1 MKVCDYIIEFLI
13 KNNIDTIFTFS
24 GGFIGP
30 ILNSFSKYDIKYYCL
45 CHEQA
50 LAMAADAYYRIARK
64 PCCLLVTNGP
74 GASNTLTGV
83 IGAFQD
89 SIPIFILSGNVPI
102 FQSLDS
108 QELPLRQ
115 LGVQELNI
123 IPIVKTFT
131 NYAKS
136 IKKKEDL
143 VETLEIAYE
152 KCLSGRM
159 GPVWVEV
166 PLDIQNDTLEN
177 IEETKIINLNNIPLN
192 LSSTYN
198 NQVVS
203 KEIISMKT
211 EVIYESI
218 INKINSSKRPLFVIG
233 NGIWLSKTE
242 KIFKEILEKTQI
254 PVVVSWLAKDIIKNN
269 HPLYFGDIGILGE
282 RFANFAIQKCD
293 LLICLGCRLT
303 ITQIGY
309 DTEGFSRESYKI
321 MVDIDNSELEKKIIH
336 IDLKINED
344 LSIFLNKFNS
354 SLSNKHIEYS
364 LFNKWIDKLNYWK
377 NKFPS
382 YDKDIDLDGDVN
394 SYYFSKHFSSLL
406 KPNTIIVTDTGSS
419 CFSIFQSIVLNQ
431 DNVRLFT
438 ASGQCSMGY
447 GLPGAIGAYIA
458 DRTKEIILIV
468 GDGGFQMNLQ
478 ELQSVIYYNIPIKIF
493 IFNNSGYLAIKLMQK
508 NLFKENYVG
517 SSLKSGVS
525 SPDFNK
531 VAESYGL
538 KTFNIN
544 KNNEIEII
552 KEVMDY
558 KGACL
563 CHIKMIPE
571 QLIIPRVQSMGNN
584 KSLEFMFPYIDEED
598 LKKYLSFI
606 T

>member
-1 MKVCDYIIEFLI
+1 MLKVSDYIIEFLI
-13 KNNIDTIFTFS
+13 ENNIDTIFTLS

-30 ILNSFSKYDIKYYCL
+30 ILNSLSKYNIKYYCL

-50 LAMAADAYYRIARK
+50 SAMAADAYYRISRK

-74 GASNTLTGV
+74 GASNTITGV

-123 IPIVKTFT
+123 IPIVKSFT

-136 IKKKEDL
+136 IKNKEDL
-143 VETLEIAYE
+143 IETLKTAYD

-159 GPVWVEV
+159 GPVWVEI
-166 PLDIQNDTLEN
+166 PLDIQNQTLDIETEN
-177 IEETKIINLNNIPLN
+177 KILEKEEKQLINLDLKTNIN
-192 LSSTYN
+192 
-198 NQVVS
+198 
-203 KEIISMKT
+203 
-211 EVIYESI
+211 YESI
-218 INKINSSKRPLFVIG
+218 IDKINSSKRPLFVIG

-242 KIFKEILEKTQI
+242 IIFKEILEKTQI
-254 PVVVSWLAKDIIKNN
+254 PVVVSWLAKDVIKNN

-309 DTEGFSRESYKI
+309 DTEGFSRESFKI

-344 LSIFLNKFNS
+344 LSVFLNNFDLY
-354 SLSNKHIEYS
+354 LSTKKIEYS
-364 LFNKWIDKLNYWK
+364 LFNKWMDKLNYWK

-382 YDKDIDLDGDVN
+382 YDTDIDLDGDVN

-406 KPNTIIVTDTGSS
+406 KPNTNIVTDTGSS
-419 CFSIFQSIVLNQ
+419 SFSIFQSIVLNQ
-431 DNVRLFT
+431 ENLRLFT

-447 GLPGAIGAYIA
+447 GLPGAIGTHIA

-468 GDGGFQMNLQ
+468 GDGGFQMNIQ
-478 ELQSVIYYNIPIKIF
+478 ELQSVIYYNIPVKIF

-517 SSLKSGVS
+517 SNIKSGVS

-538 KTFNIN
+538 KTFSIN
-544 KNNEIEII
+544 KNNEIDIILPEI
-552 KEVMDY
+552 MDY
-558 KGACL
+558 KGPCL

-584 KSLEFMFPYIDEED
+584 KSLEFMFPYIDEEE
-598 LKKYLSFI
+598 LKMILNVDK
-606 T
+606 